1 MKTSVGEK
9 EMELL
14 LRANGIPF
22 KREYRFHNVRKW
34 RFDFA
39 LTDWWIAIEV
49 EGGIFTKGRH
59 TRGSGFTSDL
69 LKYNAA
75 VTLGWLVLRYT
86 TAQVNANVI
95 SDINKVKER
104 RLYERGR
111 LQSLPDPKG
120 SIPNGQ
126 MSSGMGKGNR

>member
-1 MKTSVGEK
+1 MKTSIGEK

-14 LRANGIPF
+14 LIANGIAF
-22 KREYRFHNVRKW
+22 KREYRFHDVRRW

-49 EGGIFTKGRH
+49 EGGIFTRGRH

-75 VTLGWLVLRYT
+75 VALGWSVLRYT

-111 LQSLPDPKG
+111 LQSLPDPKE

-126 MSSGMGKGNR
+126 MSSGMGEGNR